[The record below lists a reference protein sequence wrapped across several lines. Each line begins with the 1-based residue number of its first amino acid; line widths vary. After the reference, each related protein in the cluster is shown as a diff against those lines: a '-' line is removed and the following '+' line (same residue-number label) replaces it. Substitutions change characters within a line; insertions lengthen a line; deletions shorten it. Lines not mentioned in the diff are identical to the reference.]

1 MGSRLRGN
9 DDLPL
14 SQRSLKAA
22 LPRFVV
28 ALGALAISLAANAQF
43 PSRPIH
49 ILVTIPPGGAPDIV
63 ARVIAEKLSP
73 ALGQP
78 VVVDNKPAANGN
90 AAAAEVARAG
100 ADGHTLLLAAD
111 SLITINPHVYSNMPL
126 DTLKDLTP
134 IASLV
139 SNQFV
144 LSINP
149 ALPPRTFPE
158 FIEYAKKAN
167 PPLAYASGGNG
178 SQHQLTMEMLKARAG
193 IDLVHVPYR
202 GGAPATAATMAGEV
216 AAMFSGTAS
225 APQIKAGRLRALAVA
240 GAKRS
245 PTFPELPTIGEFYPG
260 FENSIWLGLFGPA
273 GMPEDVLERL
283 RTEVRRALE
292 APDVKASLLGKGSLE
307 TLILSPAEFT
317 ALIHRDYERF
327 GKLIRGLG
335 IKAD

>member
-1 MGSRLRGN
+1 ML
-9 DDLPL
+9 
-14 SQRSLKAA
+14 
-22 LPRFVV
+22 RFVA
-28 ALGALAISLAANAQF
+28 ALGALVVSLAANAQF

-63 ARVIAEKLSP
+63 ARVIADKVSP

-90 AAAAEVARAG
+90 AAAAEVARAP
-100 ADGHTLLLAAD
+100 ADGHTLLLGAD

-134 IASLV
+134 VASLV

-149 ALPPRTFPE
+149 ALPPKTFPE
-158 FIEYAKKAN
+158 FIEYARKAN
-167 PPLAYASGGNG
+167 PPLTYASGGNG

-202 GGAPATAATMAGEV
+202 GGSPATAATMAGEV

-245 PTFPELPTIGEFYPG
+245 PSFPDLPTIGEFYPG
-260 FENSIWLGLFGPA
+260 FQNSIWLGLFGPA
-273 GMPEDVLERL
+273 GMPEDVLNRL
-283 RTEVRRALE
+283 RTEVQRALE
-292 APDVKASLLGKGSLE
+292 APDVKSSLMGK
-307 TLILSPAEFT
+307 
-317 ALIHRDYERF
+317 
-327 GKLIRGLG
+327 
-335 IKAD
+335 

>member
-1 MGSRLRGN
+1 MPRLI
-9 DDLPL
+9 
-14 SQRSLKAA
+14 A
-22 LPRFVV
+22 
-28 ALGALAISLAANAQF
+28 ALGALVLSLAANAQF

-63 ARVIAEKLSP
+63 ARVIADKISP
-73 ALGQP
+73 SLGQP
-78 VVVDNKPAANGN
+78 VVIDNKPAANGN
-90 AAAAEVARAG
+90 AAAAEVARATP
-100 ADGHTLLLAAD
+100 DGHTLLLAAD
-111 SLITINPHVYSNMPL
+111 SLITINPHVYSKMPV
-126 DTLKDLTP
+126 DTLKELTP
-134 IASLV
+134 VSSLV

-149 ALPPRTFPE
+149 ALPPKTFPE

-193 IDLVHVPYR
+193 IDLVHVPYK
-202 GGAPATAATMAGEV
+202 GGTPATTATMAGEV
-216 AAMFSGTAS
+216 AAVFSGTSS

-273 GMPEDVLERL
+273 NMPEDVLQRL
-283 RTEVRRALE
+283 RSEVRKALE
-292 APDVKASLLGKGSLE
+292 APELKASLFGKGSLE
-307 TLILSPAEFT
+307 TLILSPKDFE
-317 ALIHRDYERF
+317 ALIRRDYDRF
-327 GKLIRGLG
+327 GKLIREIG
-335 IKAD
+335 

>member
-1 MGSRLRGN
+1 ML
-9 DDLPL
+9 
-14 SQRSLKAA
+14 
-22 LPRFVV
+22 RFVA
-28 ALGALAISLAANAQF
+28 ALGALVVSLAANAQF

-63 ARVIAEKLSP
+63 ARVIADKVSP

-90 AAAAEVARAG
+90 AAAAEVARAP

-126 DTLKDLTP
+126 DTLKNLTP
-134 IASLV
+134 VSSLV

-149 ALPPRTFPE
+149 KLPPKTLPE
-158 FIEYAKKAN
+158 FIEYAKKAK

-193 IDLVHVPYR
+193 IHLVHVPYR
-202 GGAPATAATMAGEV
+202 GGSPATAATMAGEV
-216 AAMFSGTAS
+216 AAMFSGTSS

-245 PTFPELPTIGEFYPG
+245 PSFPDLPTVGEFYPG
-260 FENSIWLGLFGPA
+260 FDNAIWLGLFGPA
-273 GMPEDVLERL
+273 GMPEDVLNRL

-292 APDVKASLLGKGSLE
+292 SPDVKASLFGKGSLE
-307 TLILSPAEFT
+307 TLILSPEEFN
-317 ALIHRDYERF
+317 ALIRRDYDRF
-327 GKLIRGLG
+327 GKLI
-335 IKAD
+335 